1 MKIPKR
7 FKIFGH
13 TVEVKKSADY
23 EDKEGGQGVAQ
34 LNKNRIIIQ
43 CNEALKRPA
52 TRMEQCYLHE
62 VIHMIF
68 SELNYTKEA
77 DNEQMVD
84 QVASA
89 LHQVLTTSEYSNE
102 PTTYK

>member
-1 MKIPKR
+1 MKIPRR

-13 TVEVKKSADY
+13 TVEVRKDPDL
-23 EDKEGGQGVAQ
+23 EDGDGNQGVAR
-34 LNKNRIIIQ
+34 LNKNRIVIQ

-62 VIHMIF
+62 VVHMIF
-68 SELNYTKEA
+68 SELNYAKES
-77 DNEQMVD
+77 DNEQMID

>member
-68 SELNYTKEA
+68 SELNYAKES
-77 DNEQMVD
+77 DNEQMID

-89 LHQVLTTSEYSNE
+89 LHQVLTTSEYGGQDG
-102 PTTYK
+102 

>member
-1 MKIPKR
+1 MKIPRR

-13 TVEVKKSADY
+13 TVEVRKDPDL
-23 EDKEGGQGVAQ
+23 EDGDGNPGVAR
-34 LNKNRIIIQ
+34 LNKNRIVIQ
-43 CNEALKRPA
+43 CNEALKRPV

-68 SELNYTKEA
+68 SELNYTKES
-77 DNEQMVD
+77 DNEQMID

-89 LHQVLTTSEYSNE
+89 LHQVLTTSEYE
-102 PTTYK
+102 GEI